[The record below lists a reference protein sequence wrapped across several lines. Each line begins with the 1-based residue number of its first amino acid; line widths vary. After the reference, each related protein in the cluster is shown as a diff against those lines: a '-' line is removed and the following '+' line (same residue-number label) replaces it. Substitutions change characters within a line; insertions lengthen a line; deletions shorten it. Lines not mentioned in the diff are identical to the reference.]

1 MTTEISYGQG
11 AATEAQLRLVPDL
24 NPSMRV
30 IELGVDQTLN
40 PVAFAVF
47 GARTI
52 AVDPDPSKIKELRV
66 AAQLADVLIECHTAE
81 YADLGFVTTGSIDL
95 VVSNPSLADVDD
107 LGRTLR
113 QANRVLKNNRPFIIA
128 VRHPFAPPTQHL
140 GSNPDNGALN
150 PPARPNRPSS
160 IGDWF
165 TQLARTNFR
174 VDQIIE
180 FGDSGREGI
189 PANLIMRARKEGD

>member
-1 MTTEISYGQG
+1 
-11 AATEAQLRLVPDL
+11 
-24 NPSMRV
+24 MRV

-40 PVAFAVF
+40 AVRFAEF

-95 VVSNPSLADVDD
+95 VVSNPSLAEVDD

-113 QANRVLKNNRPFIIA
+113 QANRVLKNNRPLIVA
-128 VRHPFAPPTQHL
+128 VRHPYAPRPTHYGESSQPESITPTSTT
-140 GSNPDNGALN
+140 G
-150 PPARPNRPSS
+150 PSS

-180 FGDSGREGI
+180 FGTSSRDGI
-189 PANLIMRARKEGD
+189 PANLILRARKEGD